1 MEETSGN
8 ENLIDNLIKLGLN
21 PETHIKNETAVLA
34 TKDRYANSKYVIASL
49 SDSIYFLAYDSGRSY
64 PFTGLY
70 ASVDLPVEAEYKVYK
85 RSWFDKF
92 IFFNRKKVGID
103 YIDNKLTISSSN
115 WIPKKELNAE
125 SVDLF
130 LRINKK
136 GNPYS
141 LIVQNDYL
149 PMIHMFKGKKIIGLE
164 TKTWLYKKED
174 LKILLES
181 GNILLQKIKNKL

>member
-1 MEETSGN
+1 MEERTGN

-21 PETHIKNETAVLA
+21 PETHIKNESAVLA
-34 TKDRYANSKYVIASL
+34 TKDRYANSKYVLASVT
-49 SDSIYFLAYDSGRSY
+49 DSIYFLAYDSGRSY
-64 PFTGLY
+64 PYTGLY
-70 ASVDLPVEAEYKVYK
+70 ASIDLPDEAEYKIYK
-85 RSWFDKF
+85 RSWFDIF
-92 IFFNRKKVGID
+92 IFFKRKKVGID

-136 GNPYS
+136 SNPYC
-141 LIVQNDYL
+141 LILQNDYL
-149 PMIHMFKGKKIIGLE
+149 PMIPMFKGKKIIGLE

-181 GNILLQKIKNKL
+181 GNTLLQKIKNKL

>member
-1 MEETSGN
+1 MEEKSGN

-21 PETHIKNETAVLA
+21 PETHIKNESAVLA
-34 TKDRYANSKYVIASL
+34 TKDRYANSKYVLASVT
-49 SDSIYFLAYDSGRSY
+49 DSIYFLAYDSGRSY
-64 PFTGLY
+64 PSTGLY
-70 ASVDLPVEAEYKVYK
+70 ASIDLPDEAEYIVYK

-136 GNPYS
+136 SNPYS
-141 LIVQNDYL
+141 LILQNDYL
-149 PMIHMFKGKKIIGLE
+149 PMIPMFKDKKIIGLE
-164 TKTWLYKKED
+164 TRTWLYKKED

-181 GNILLQKIKNKL
+181 GNTLLQKIKNKL